1 MNYSTQ
7 GTELV
12 NEDSEQKG
20 LNKNGL
26 IRPKNVQKK
35 YGGNPAGVE
44 EIGTRQNYKQRSQRP
59 RNIMLLHIL

>member
-1 MNYSTQ
+1 MTNHVEDLENKKIYNTQ

-26 IRPKNVQKK
+26 IRPKKK
-35 YGGNPAGVE
+35 KKIGGNPAGV
-44 EIGTRQNYKQRSQRP
+44 
-59 RNIMLLHIL
+59 

>member
-1 MNYSTQ
+1 MYNTQ

-26 IRPKNVQKK
+26 IRPKKIKNM
-35 YGGNPAGVE
+35 E
-44 EIGTRQNYKQRSQRP
+44 EIQ
-59 RNIMLLHIL
+59 LE